1 MTPDPFRN
9 GSLGSGDAFR
19 TRPFELARDAVVP
32 YAVREPRPRTL
43 DAADLL
49 AAVGEL
55 ALRKLPGVSDVT
67 LAFWRNDALLAE
79 VSTDIDLGEVVG
91 AHDVDRPGPVADVLR
106 SGGAVQLPDLERE
119 SRWPEAAHELWVR
132 GFRSCAVAA
141 LRRPRF
147 SLAVVVYSPEPGP
160 LAAPVEL
167 DAMLGDWVSTVMR
180 NKVRGVV

>member
-1 MTPDPFRN
+1 MTPVPFRD
-9 GSLGSGDAFR
+9 GSHGFDAFR
-19 TRPFELARDAVVP
+19 TRPFELRRDAVIR
-32 YAVREPRPRTL
+32 YAVHEPRPRTL

-160 LAAPVEL
+160 LAAPVAL
-167 DAMLGDWVSTVMR
+167 DMLLGDWVSTVMR